1 MEEKDLKITAL
12 EASTEVTR
20 ESLEGNILENK

>member
-12 EASTEVTR
+12 EASTKVTR
-20 ESLEGNILENK
+20 ESLGGNILEK

>member
-20 ESLEGNILENK
+20 ESLEGNILEK